1 MSRLIILGNG
11 FDLYHGLPTSY
22 KDNLVPI
29 LRKNNEE
36 LFEKISK
43 LYFKDDI
50 ELWSDFESRI
60 GRTEDI
66 DCLNNPIREKLEYLF
81 SINVECYP
89 IESPHYGNSWF
100 EYENARYAAECNRV
114 NLESVFSELH
124 YDLDDLKEYF
134 HDGLYKMCKYAN
146 ELNNNKN
153 NFQKDFD
160 FREKDYFLTFNYTN
174 TLEKIYTDIPN
185 ANICY
190 IHGLLNDEVELVFGN
205 NKKNILNSYSD
216 LYEENPNVS
225 RGKEGDYDSYT
236 HQEYVEAV
244 TYKPCEFEKYNN
256 DVDKYMN
263 QLNESMIKEI
273 QLEKLENFLS
283 KLKIKEIFVFGLS
296 MGEVDHPYF
305 ELINQKF
312 LEAEWFI
319 SYYKSSDIV
328 EENTQKLKFNDK
340 IVLLEMQKFIKSL

>member
-11 FDLYHGLPTSY
+11 FDLYHELPTSY
-22 KDNLVPI
+22 KNNLAPI
-29 LRKNNEE
+29 LRRDNEE
-36 LFEKISK
+36 LFEKISN

-50 ELWSDFESRI
+50 ELWNDFESRI
-60 GRTEDI
+60 GRAEDI
-66 DCLNNPIREKLEYLF
+66 DCLNDPIREKLDYLF
-81 SINVECYP
+81 NINVESYP
-89 IESPHYGNSWF
+89 TESPHHGNSWLEF
-100 EYENARYAAECNRV
+100 ENARYAAECNRV
-114 NLESVFSELH
+114 NLETVFSELH

-134 HDGLYKMCKYAN
+134 HDGLYKMCKNAN
-146 ELNNNKN
+146 ELNK
-153 NFQKDFD
+153 NFQKDFG
-160 FREKDYFLTFNYTN
+160 FEEKDYFLTFNYTN
-174 TLEKIYTDIPN
+174 TLERIYTNIPN
-185 ANICY
+185 ANICH
-190 IHGLLNDEVELVFGN
+190 IHGFLNDEAELIFGN
-205 NKKNILNSYSD
+205 NKGNILESYSD
-216 LYEENPNVS
+216 LNEENPNVF
-225 RGKEGDYDSYT
+225 RGKEADYESYT

-244 TYKPCEFEKYNN
+244 TYKLSDFEKYNK

-273 QLEKLENFLS
+273 QLEKLETFLS
-283 KLKIKEIFVFGLS
+283 NLEIKEIFVFGLS

-340 IVLLEMQKFIKSL
+340 IALLEIQQFIKLLQDY